1 MARLC
6 TLLPWRGSVSLFH
19 GCDRGGTADPALVC
33 ELAGSPA
40 ARGSHSSLLVPGERR
55 LRLHEEG
62 SKLSVLALGA
72 LFQGSLHPVEGC
84 IPFQKGI
91 PSSVKFYPH
100 PL

>member
-1 MARLC
+1 MAVIGEGQLTLHLC
-6 TLLPWRGSVSLFH
+6 VSWLVPLRPAVLTL
-19 GCDRGGTADPALVC
+19 
-33 ELAGSPA
+33 
-40 ARGSHSSLLVPGERR
+40 SLLVPGERR
-55 LRLHEEG
+55 LRLREEG